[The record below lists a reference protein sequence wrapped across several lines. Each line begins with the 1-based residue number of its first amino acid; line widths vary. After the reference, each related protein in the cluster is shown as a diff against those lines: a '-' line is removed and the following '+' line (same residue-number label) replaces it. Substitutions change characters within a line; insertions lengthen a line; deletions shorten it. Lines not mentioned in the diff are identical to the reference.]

1 MLPMCLELYNR
12 VWMYEV
18 ELQDD
23 KGGILSNKLSIRNSG
38 DLLFICKPLAS
49 DSKWLEKL
57 KQGQA
62 CT

>member
-1 MLPMCLELYNR
+1 
-12 VWMYEV
+12 MYEV

-62 CT
+62 YT